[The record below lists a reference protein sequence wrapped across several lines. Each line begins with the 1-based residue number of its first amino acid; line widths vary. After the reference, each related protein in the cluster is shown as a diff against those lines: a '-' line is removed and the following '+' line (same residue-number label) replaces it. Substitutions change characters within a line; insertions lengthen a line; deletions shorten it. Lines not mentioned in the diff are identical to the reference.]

1 MFFEKISLS
10 TKKFR
15 MTMFNLSYSQCL
27 VKYNNISHK
36 NKIKI
41 KNLKIKKI
49 KTAKVSTI
57 YNKGYQTFFE
67 SG

>member
-1 MFFEKISLS
+1 
-10 TKKFR
+10 

-27 VKYNNISHK
+27 VKSNNISHK
-36 NKIKI
+36 NKINI

-49 KTAKVSTI
+49 KTVKVSTI